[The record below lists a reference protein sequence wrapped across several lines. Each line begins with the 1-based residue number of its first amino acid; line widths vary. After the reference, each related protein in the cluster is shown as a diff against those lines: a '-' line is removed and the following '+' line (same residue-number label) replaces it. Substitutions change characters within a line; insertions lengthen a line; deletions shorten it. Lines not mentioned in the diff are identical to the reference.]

1 MRLKK
6 TSAYENPFV
15 NTRRAAFE
23 DPAQSY
29 AVPRVAEV
37 CVYPFGIP
45 DDVLGVHCSNTCADG
60 RNILF
65 SILPFFSL
73 CVCACMYVCVRV

>member
-45 DDVLGVHCSNTCADG
+45 DDVLGVHRSSTCADG
-60 RNILF
+60 RNTLF
-65 SILPFFSL
+65 STLP
-73 CVCACMYVCVRV
+73 CVCVHVCMYVCVRV